1 MNGPTKELDAFR
13 GRHDLRVPN
22 FIRHRCETIRLEP
35 KDGLRLLGPAPAMD
49 VLTGTPPSSSN
60 ETFKTNRYLWVI
72 DIRGIPYIIEA
83 PREVRSDSLQTPH
96 DPAVTVPII
105 GHALPKHTNLTEGG
119 EAYLG
124 GEMWFTSST
133 ALYISGGSGR
143 YPPTDRRQLEE
154 ATRVFQAFG
163 YGVASLGWDDA
174 IGRARRVLD
183 AA

>member
-1 MNGPTKELDAFR
+1 MSGPTKELDAFR

-72 DIRGIPYIIEA
+72 DIRGIPYVIEA
-83 PREVRSDSLQTPH
+83 P
-96 DPAVTVPII
+96 VPII

-124 GEMWFTSST
+124 GEMWFISG
-133 ALYISGGSGR
+133 ADLYVSGGSGR
-143 YPPTDRRQLEE
+143 
-154 ATRVFQAFG
+154 
-163 YGVASLGWDDA
+163 
-174 IGRARRVLD
+174 
-183 AA
+183 